1 MHCHESKKKFVL
13 QLIFAID
20 SNVPN
25 EDEVSDE
32 VSGEVSD
39 EDEDD
44 EVSKVPNE
52 DEALDPFNL
61 NTNFNEWIDWTLAS

>member
-1 MHCHESKKKFVL
+1 VHCHESKKKIVL
-13 QLIFAID
+13 QLIFAD

-25 EDEVSDE
+25 ED
-32 VSGEVSD
+32 EVSD

-52 DEALDPFNL
+52 DEALDPFNF
-61 NTNFNEWIDWTLAS
+61 NMNFNNWIDWALTSS